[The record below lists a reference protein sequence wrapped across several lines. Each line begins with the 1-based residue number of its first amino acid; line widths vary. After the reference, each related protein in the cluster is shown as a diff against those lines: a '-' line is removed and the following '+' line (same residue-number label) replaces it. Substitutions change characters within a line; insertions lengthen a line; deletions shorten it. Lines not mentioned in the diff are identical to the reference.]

1 MKRAYTLIELLAVLA
16 LIGILCSIAV
26 LNIGKLNILTDEK
39 EVKSFVD
46 DLEYTRSLAIFN
58 KKSYLF
64 QLNQDN
70 KSYKIIDI
78 NDNIVKEVKLEKL
91 KVINNY
97 DGSKTRIIFY
107 PTASVSKSFTYI
119 LEGEENK
126 FHVSIAVATGKIN
139 LKKK

>member
-26 LNIGKLNILTDEK
+26 LNINKLNMLTDEK
-39 EVKSFVD
+39 EVNSFVD

-58 KKSYLF
+58 KKSYIFKLKE
-64 QLNQDN
+64 DN
-70 KSYKIIDI
+70 KSYEIIGPGKV
-78 NDNIVKEVKLEKL
+78 IVKEVSMERL

-97 DGSKTRIIFY
+97 DGSKNSIIFY
-107 PTASVSKSFTYI
+107 PIGSVSNSFTY
-119 LEGEENK
+119 LLKGEEDK
-126 FHVSIAVATGKIN
+126 FRVSIVVGTGKIN